1 MSNHGTVESA
11 MQNLSF
17 SVFAQI
23 TPPCLGR

>member
-17 SVFAQI
+17 NVFARI